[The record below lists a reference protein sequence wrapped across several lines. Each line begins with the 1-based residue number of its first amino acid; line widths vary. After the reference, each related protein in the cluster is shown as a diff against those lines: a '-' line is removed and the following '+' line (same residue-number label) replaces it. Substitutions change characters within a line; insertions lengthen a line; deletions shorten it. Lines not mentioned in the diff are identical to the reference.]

1 MDKGRKIAVGMS
13 GGVDSSVAALL
24 LREQGH
30 QVVGLTLFMR
40 DRATRCVGL
49 EDVQRAR
56 KVAEKLGIEHHIVDA
71 RQAFEQLVVRHF
83 ADEYAA
89 GRTPSPCVRCN
100 PLIKFGLMLDHAL
113 KLGCD
118 AIATGHYIRNECEAD
133 GLFHLRRGLDANK
146 DQSYFLHRLTQ
157 QMLARARFPLGTMVK
172 DDVRALANRR
182 GVFAAGQSDS
192 QDLCFVGDEGYIPF
206 VKKYHP
212 ELAGTGHFVDGN
224 GTILGQHEGFYRYTI
239 GQRKGIGIAG
249 EQPYYVKEIRAE
261 SNDVVIGV
269 KDEVFSHSCR
279 LVDVAWISGTAP
291 ANCRGLTV
299 QVRYR
304 SRPVAVEVAKQD
316 SESWLLDLAEPQFA
330 ITPGQAAVFYRDD
343 ELLGGGWIS

>member
-1 MDKGRKIAVGMS
+1 MKQVDKIAVGMS

-24 LREQGH
+24 LREQGYE
-30 QVVGLTLFMR
+30 VIGLTLFMR
-40 DRATRCVGL
+40 DHATRCVGL
-49 EDVQRAR
+49 EDVERAR
-56 KVAEKLGIEHHIVDA
+56 KVAEQLGIEHHTVDA
-71 RQAFEQLVVRHF
+71 RQAFEQQVVRHF

-118 AIATGHYIRNECEAD
+118 AIATGHYIRNEREAD
-133 GLFHLRRGLDANK
+133 GLFHLRRGIDVNK

-157 QMLARARFPLGTMVK
+157 QMLARTLFPLGNMVK

-182 GVFAAGQSDS
+182 GVFAAGQSES
-192 QDLCFVGDEGYIPF
+192 QDLCFVGGEGYIPF
-206 VKKYHP
+206 VRKYHP
-212 ELAGTGHFVDGN
+212 EISGRGDFIDRDGN
-224 GTILGQHEGFYRYTI
+224 PVGRHEGFYRYTI

-249 EQPYYVKEIRAE
+249 DEPYYVKEIRAE
-261 SNDVVIGV
+261 TNAVVIGNR
-269 KDEVFSHSCR
+269 KEVFSGSCR
-279 LVDVAWISGTAP
+279 IADAIWISGTAP
-291 ANCRGLTV
+291 ADCGDLTV

-304 SRPVAVEVAKQD
+304 SRPVAVELARQG
-316 SESWLLDLAEPQFA
+316 SGQWQLDFAEQQFA
-330 ITPGQAAVFYRDD
+330 VTPGQAAVIYRGD